1 MRTALCCLPLAIIL
15 QQAVTLLAADTLT
28 VRPTA
33 VVLNFEQGKVR
44 YSVDAKPVRSDEILE
59 VLGRIKEQKGGR
71 TSVVVLVDQRNSLA
85 SLSNIRGIID
95 KAGFSNVRYFSF
107 TVDRQMMEEIPMG
120 QRRAIPFSLNP

>member
-15 QQAVTLLAADTLT
+15 QQAVTLLAADTVT

-44 YSVDAKPVRSDEILE
+44 YNVDAKPVRSDEILE
-59 VLGRIKEQKGGR
+59 VLGRIKERKGGR

-85 SLSNIRGIID
+85 TLSNIRGIID

-107 TVDRQMMEEIPMG
+107 TVDRQMMEEIPIG

>member
-15 QQAVTLLAADTLT
+15 QQAVTLLAADTAT

-44 YSVDAKPVRSDEILE
+44 YNVDAKPLRSDEILE
-59 VLGRIKEQKGGR
+59 VLGRIKDQKGGR

-85 SLSNIRGIID
+85 TLSNIRGIID

-107 TVDRQMMEEIPMG
+107 TVDRQMMEEIPIG